1 MPFFSTVASESCI
14 IMIIIITDRWGNL
27 KSSFCRANAKIHDKR
42 SAPPQ
47 LALCISSFFP
57 SAGSSLLIFFFL
69 PDRLNR
75 VHHPVR
81 ESVNP
86 TRDVPHNL
94 FKFFSPANSFLL
106 RGFHVFE
113 TIKRSQHQDL
123 YKSFNS
129 SSSVCF
135 FASRPSVIQGWEAFS
150 ALIIAS
156 QSKKRR
162 KLYLTNNPQSSGL
175 VYFITWERLNET
187 SARWA

>member
-1 MPFFSTVASESCI
+1 MRKSTTNVP
-14 IMIIIITDRWGNL
+14 L
-27 KSSFCRANAKIHDKR
+27 HH
-42 SAPPQ
+42 
-47 LALCISSFFP
+47 
-57 SAGSSLLIFFFL
+57 SSLCVFLLFFRPPDLLYWSSFFL